1 MSTLNWVVVGI
12 GDITTKRVIPAIL
25 EEARSNL
32 YGVVTRDAAKAA
44 PYQCKVWASLDEA
57 LADEAVDAVYVGTP
71 VCLHAPQTIAALN
84 ASKHVLC
91 EKPMAL
97 RLDEARLM
105 AAAAR
110 NAGRLLGIAY
120 YRRTYPKVHRAME
133 LLRQGV
139 IGQPILAEIN
149 CHDWF
154 EDVEGF
160 RSWLLDPQMAG
171 GGPLYDIASHRID
184 LLNFFFG
191 KPVRVTG
198 QRSNSVHF
206 YGVEDS
212 ATVLIE
218 YENGVRGV
226 VDVRW
231 NSRASRDQFRIVG
244 TDGEIVLS
252 PLNGAALV
260 YPGGEEQIPT
270 HPNVHYPCVQN
281 FVDAVLDGKELLA
294 SGASSAA
301 TDWVTEQVM
310 RLGPPAVFTPGT
322 QTGSTAETSSGEA
335 AQ

>member
-1 MSTLNWVVVGI
+1 MRTLNWVVVGI
-12 GDITTKRVIPAIL
+12 GDITTRRVIPGIS

-32 YGVVTRDAAKAA
+32 YGLVTRDQSKAA
-44 PYQCKVWASLDEA
+44 PYGCNAWDTLEEA
-57 LADEAVDAVYVGTP
+57 LADEAVDVVYVATP
-71 VCLHAPQTIAALN
+71 VALHAPQTIAALN

-97 RLDEARLM
+97 RLDDARLM
-105 AAAAR
+105 VAAAR
-110 NAGRLLGIAY
+110 NAGKLLGVAY
-120 YRRTYPKVHRAME
+120 YRRNYAKVHRAME
-133 LLRQGV
+133 LLAEGV
-139 IGQPILAEIN
+139 IGQPLLAEIN

-154 EDVEGF
+154 ENIDGF
-160 RSWLLDPQMAG
+160 RGWLLDPQMAG

-184 LLNFFFG
+184 MLNFFFG

-198 QRSNSVHF
+198 QRSNAVHF

-218 YENGVRGV
+218 YENGVRGI

-231 NSRASRDQFRIVG
+231 NSRVSRDQFRIVG

-252 PLNGAALV
+252 PLNGASLV

-270 HPNVHYPCVQN
+270 HPNVHYPCIAN
-281 FVDAVLDGKELLA
+281 FAEAVLDGKPLLA
-294 SGASSAA
+294 SGSSSVA

-310 RLGPPAVFTPGT
+310 RLGPPAIFTPGT
-322 QTGSTAETSSGEA
+322 KATPSDGTDSGGA
-335 AQ
+335 TN